1 MFTLDG
7 DKLFVSL
14 PAGKT
19 QQELINI
26 GVAEINT
33 LVNSRQL
40 DGLDLIIDGA
50 ITTGVALMLGHKL
63 AHIAKSV
70 SINVPRE
77 KAVAIA
83 ITH

>member
-1 MFTLDG
+1 MFALDG
-7 DKLFVSL
+7 NKLIVSM
-14 PAGKT
+14 PASKT
-19 QQELINI
+19 QQELISM
-26 GVAEINT
+26 GASEID
-33 LVNSRQL
+33 VIIKSRQL
-40 DGLDLIIDGA
+40 DGLDLVIDGA